1 MTTDPY
7 AVLGIPND
15 AATAAIRS
23 SYKKLIL
30 QCHPDKVKDES
41 LREEKAIQF
50 QKVQEAYELLIDSRR
65 RRKYDEEL
73 VKQAKAAEE
82 AAAKPPPPP
91 PQPQPQPMQTPH
103 MAHAHPHSSHRS
115 ASGPGPSP
123 GSAER
128 ASERTDRPR
137 RERSGTNPSPDDR
150 QKEKDREARHA
161 RKRAE
166 GRGDRKSREESSWSQ
181 EERNMRKETQEERYA
196 WIEQEEARKFEA
208 AERER
213 LLRREYEEA
222 QRYPQPQPQAPP
234 QSHSR
239 HPDEQPTK
247 KGYNRYNP
255 TVPRENHHTTDNT
268 KFRSRKAEEERL
280 AKVKAKMSM
289 ADEPIRPPVSEERG
303 DLRAS
308 EKEQERL
315 QRQDRERRERG
326 GRDRERDRGSEV
338 PHTRERRSSKTPPI
352 LRRGSSVT
360 SRCDEVPS
368 TPMMR
373 PAVYG
378 ASAPTHNTS
387 PYSSSGAANYAPR
400 RRHSSPSI
408 EKQAS
413 RMHPR
418 EGPAPCD
425 SGYSSPSSTDTPVP
439 DKKVHT
445 SETRTPEMRTTT
457 DGIDTSSGTWKRYTF
472 EVYIHE
478 NMEAAAQAKGGV
490 PSGTHYRQPS
500 STSPSIHPADPAC
513 GPAQPLPAE
522 HVRKA
527 AEFYGIPYYPPPPGS
542 SIHPHSPPSSHHP
555 HSPHSPH
562 ASPPRHSSSRHHH
575 SPTLSPR
582 LVSEPVFVSPGLS
595 RSNTMPTSHAAYASH
610 PSRPRERGDHGG
622 YGYAPSLGRNS
633 TFSS

>member
-1 MTTDPY
+1 MALPKMTTDPY

-91 PQPQPQPMQTPH
+91 QPQPQPMQTPH

-115 ASGPGPSP
+115 TSGPGPSP

-128 ASERTDRPR
+128 SSERTDRPR
-137 RERSGTNPSPDDR
+137 RERSSTNPSPDDR
-150 QKEKDREARHA
+150 QKEKDRERHA

-181 EERNMRKETQEERYA
+181 EERNMRKETQEEHYA
-196 WIEQEEARKFEA
+196 WKEEARKFEA
-208 AERER
+208 ERERER
-213 LLRREYEEA
+213 LRYEEA
-222 QRYPQPQPQAPP
+222 QRYSQPQPQAPP

-239 HPDEQPTK
+239 HPDEQPPK

-255 TVPRENHHTTDNT
+255 DGSPRKSSYDARQYEIPIPST
-268 KFRSRKAEEERL
+268 KIPPAAPIPPVAPDVRPGYLEAKKAEEERL

-303 DLRAS
+303 GLGAS
-308 EKEQERL
+308 EKERERL
-315 QRQDRERRERG
+315 ERQDRERRERG
-326 GRDRERDRGSEV
+326 GRDRDRDRGSEV
-338 PHTRERRSSKTPPI
+338 PQHRERRSSKTPPI

-360 SRCDEVPS
+360 SRCDEPS

-387 PYSSSGAANYAPR
+387 PYSSSGGATNYASRP
-400 RRHSSPSI
+400 RRHSSPSV
-408 EKQAS
+408 EKQTS
-413 RMHPR
+413 RQHTR
-418 EGPAPCD
+418 EGLAPCD
-425 SGYSSPSSTDTPVP
+425 SGYSSPSTDTPVA
-439 DKKVHT
+439 DKKVP
-445 SETRTPEMRTTT
+445 TPEMRT
-457 DGIDTSSGTWKRYTF
+457 
-472 EVYIHE
+472 
-478 NMEAAAQAKGGV
+478 
-490 PSGTHYRQPS
+490 
-500 STSPSIHPADPAC
+500 
-513 GPAQPLPAE
+513 
-522 HVRKA
+522 A
-527 AEFYGIPYYPPPPGS
+527 AEG
-542 SIHPHSPPSSHHP
+542 
-555 HSPHSPH
+555 
-562 ASPPRHSSSRHHH
+562 
-575 SPTLSPR
+575 
-582 LVSEPVFVSPGLS
+582 
-595 RSNTMPTSHAAYASH
+595 
-610 PSRPRERGDHGG
+610 
-622 YGYAPSLGRNS
+622 
-633 TFSS
+633 

>member
-1 MTTDPY
+1 MALPKMTTDPY

-255 TVPRENHHTTDNT
+255 DGSPRKSSYDRQYEIPIPSTKVPPAAPIPPVVPDVRPGYLEA
-268 KFRSRKAEEERL
+268 KKAEEERL

-457 DGIDTSSGTWKRYTF
+457 DG
-472 EVYIHE
+472 
-478 NMEAAAQAKGGV
+478 
-490 PSGTHYRQPS
+490 
-500 STSPSIHPADPAC
+500 
-513 GPAQPLPAE
+513 
-522 HVRKA
+522 
-527 AEFYGIPYYPPPPGS
+527 
-542 SIHPHSPPSSHHP
+542 
-555 HSPHSPH
+555 
-562 ASPPRHSSSRHHH
+562 
-575 SPTLSPR
+575 
-582 LVSEPVFVSPGLS
+582 
-595 RSNTMPTSHAAYASH
+595 
-610 PSRPRERGDHGG
+610 
-622 YGYAPSLGRNS
+622 
-633 TFSS
+633 

>member
-1 MTTDPY
+1 MALPKMTTDPY

-115 ASGPGPSP
+115 TSGPGPSP

-137 RERSGTNPSPDDR
+137 RERRDTNPDDR

-166 GRGDRKSREESSWSQ
+166 GRGDRKSREESSWSPD
-181 EERNMRKETQEERYA
+181 ERNMRKETQEDYA
-196 WIEQEEARKFEA
+196 WMKAQDEARKFEA
-208 AERER
+208 EREQR
-213 LLRREYEEA
+213 LRREYEEA
-222 QRYPQPQPQAPP
+222 ARGYSQQQPQAPP
-234 QSHSR
+234 SQSHSR
-239 HPDEQPTK
+239 HPDEQPTTK

-255 TVPRENHHTTDNT
+255 DGSPRKSSYDARQYEIPSSKVPPAAPIPPVEDIRPGYLET
-268 KFRSRKAEEERL
+268 KKAEEERL
-280 AKVKAKMSM
+280 AKIKAKMNM
-289 ADEPIRPPVSEERG
+289 AADEPIRPVSESLG
-303 DLRAS
+303 AS

-315 QRQDRERRERG
+315 QRQERERRERG
-326 GRDRERDRGSEV
+326 GRDRDRGSEV
-338 PHTRERRSSKTPPI
+338 PNTRERRSSKTPPI

-373 PAVYG
+373 PAGAYG

-413 RMHPR
+413 RMHSR
-418 EGPAPCD
+418 EGVPAPCD
-425 SGYSSPSSTDTPVP
+425 SGYSSPSTDTPVI
-439 DKKVHT
+439 DRDRKVST
-445 SETRTPEMRTTT
+445 PETRTPEMRTT
-457 DGIDTSSGTWKRYTF
+457 
-472 EVYIHE
+472 
-478 NMEAAAQAKGGV
+478 
-490 PSGTHYRQPS
+490 
-500 STSPSIHPADPAC
+500 
-513 GPAQPLPAE
+513 AE
-522 HVRKA
+522 
-527 AEFYGIPYYPPPPGS
+527 G
-542 SIHPHSPPSSHHP
+542 
-555 HSPHSPH
+555 
-562 ASPPRHSSSRHHH
+562 
-575 SPTLSPR
+575 
-582 LVSEPVFVSPGLS
+582 
-595 RSNTMPTSHAAYASH
+595 
-610 PSRPRERGDHGG
+610 
-622 YGYAPSLGRNS
+622 
-633 TFSS
+633 